1 MFGLGLDSWNNL
13 IVWLAAL
20 AGAFALLAAIAT
32 YMAFQLQKQE
42 AIDSAYTFAR
52 YKLETGERIAEA
64 DARALE
70 AQVQLAKF
78 KSPRNMTPDQ
88 QSRLVEKLARFK
100 GTRFDMALV
109 VGDPEASLF
118 LGQIS
123 KTLQLAGWEWVD
135 FAHAGGPL
143 TFTYTWPGLPNVGQM
158 GAFGVDIFAP
168 PDHASDLSTAAQ
180 LLSSAL
186 MEDGFS
192 LSGPKTTTTEQGFI
206 NQDAIH
212 VVIGKKP
219 V

>member
-1 MFGLGLDSWNNL
+1 MFGLGLDFWNNL
-13 IVWLAAL
+13 IVGLAAL

-32 YMAFQLQKQE
+32 YIAFQLQKQE
-42 AIDSAYTFAR
+42 AIDSANTFAR

-109 VGDPEASLF
+109 VGDPEAALF

-123 KTLQLAGWEWVD
+123 KTLQLAGWDWVD
-135 FAHAGGPL
+135 FARAGGPL
-143 TFTYTWPGLPNVGQM
+143 TFYIYLA
-158 GAFGVDIFAP
+158 GASKHRTNGHVR
-168 PDHASDLSTAAQ
+168 
-180 LLSSAL
+180 
-186 MEDGFS
+186 
-192 LSGPKTTTTEQGFI
+192 SGYIRPS
-206 NQDAIH
+206 
-212 VVIGKKP
+212 
-219 V
+219 